1 MRVLYVVFLLVSLGR
16 SELMEWNLKSQVSS
30 LKFQICERE
39 KKKRKKKRDSRAY
52 LVK

>member
-30 LKFQICERE
+30 FKSVRE